1 MLTIAIVDDGGEENW
16 DKKIRNQTAL
26 FLFFRDEMNRL
37 GTRLRNSKLNDR

>member
-16 DKKIRNQTAL
+16 DENQTAL

-37 GTRLRNSKLNDR
+37 GTRQRNSRLNGR